1 MVSILSEIGM
11 DKFATTEKLMKT
23 TGLSDRGV
31 RKIVASLKALGL
43 LVRIGSDKGGH
54 WEIVANDLVLAEILG
69 IMRDNKGSYPC

>member
-1 MVSILSEIGM
+1 MIPSEVRQDARSNMVSILSEIGM

-54 WEIVANDLVLAEILG
+54 WEVVANDSE
-69 IMRDNKGSYPC
+69 